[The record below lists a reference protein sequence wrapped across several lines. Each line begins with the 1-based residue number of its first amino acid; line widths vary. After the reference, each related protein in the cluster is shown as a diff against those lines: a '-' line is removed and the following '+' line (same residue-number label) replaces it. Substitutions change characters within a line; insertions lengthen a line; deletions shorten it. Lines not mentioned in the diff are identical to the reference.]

1 LLYDYKFHQIWETLV
16 EAALKYLELQ
26 VAIKACEESKN
37 IINLFRLYEMEE
49 VEEQQL
55 LLAQTSKLSHEYEN
69 AFVN

>member
-1 LLYDYKFHQIWETLV
+1 MD
-16 EAALKYLELQ
+16 LQ

-37 IINLFRLYEMEE
+37 IINLLRLYEMEE

-55 LLAQTSKLSHEYEN
+55 LFAKTSKFFQEYTN